1 MEDKPQNV
9 FQELKELKN
18 SVSSVSDQNE
28 QIIGLLLNIA
38 KSNNLSNTPNQTNNV
53 KPAKSNQQ
61 ILKEF
66 VRNSK
71 KEHVW
76 LGPKEEFEKSKL
88 KVIVICVSLI
98 IIGILSTILTSVAC
112 HFYTGIIE
120 NIWTIFVIVLLVYAS
135 SLKKRMIDVEL
146 RDHSNTIFVQDA
158 DGTWRDTNKEKKGFR
173 WFRRLSYFSVG
184 VNLVLIW
191 NLRESTIG
199 ISVFATIT
207 EILFV
212 GLSIYLFFAV
222 VDLYCMYGTFII
234 FTGKREVDN
243 KEISLVFDTIK
254 GVLTPYEE
262 YDGKIKEM
270 M

>member
-9 FQELKELKN
+9 FQKLDRLEATL
-18 SVSSVSDQNE
+18 SSVLEQNE
-28 QIIGLLLNIA
+28 QIKSLLLNNA
-38 KSNNLSNTPNQTNNV
+38 KSNNPSNIPNQINNV

-76 LGPKEEFEKSKL
+76 LGPKEEFEKAKL

-98 IIGILSTILTSVAC
+98 IVGILSTILTSIAC
-112 HFYTGIIE
+112 HVYTGIIE
-120 NIWTIFVIVLLVYAS
+120 NIWTIFVIVLLVNAS
-135 SLKKRMIDVEL
+135 SLKKRMIDADL

-184 VNLVLIW
+184 VNLALIW
-191 NLRESTIG
+191 YLRKSTIG

-207 EILFV
+207 EILFL

-222 VDLYCMYGTFII
+222 VDLYCMYGTLII

-262 YDGKIKEM
+262 YNGKIKEM